1 MKYRCPHCGEKG
13 FLFAEKIDFLP
24 RWLPEYFQGAR
35 CSICR
40 ERSVYFSRWGGRIG
54 HAVIQTAIIL
64 LVPLFVFFLATLPTG
79 RASIYWY
86 LLGLLIA
93 AVVLYAFKW
102 LFCHLDKPQYADR
115 IEAPRFRMAIAAGV
129 SLWPRMRVG
138 EIYLLKFPKQGMHQD
153 APHVIGMIDKIEKDG
168 NKKILTIRVIKEHLP
183 KGLQTEEPAWMLTE
197 GDFHVEGVITQPHRR
212 WMEEEA

>member
-24 RWLPEYFQGAR
+24 RWLPEYFQGAC

-183 KGLQTEEPAWMLTE
+183 KGLQTEEPAWLLTE